1 MGTRR
6 VASPQRKIRTH
17 ATRQAVCYSACGV
30 RAFRDDALCL
40 PLSLLR
46 ETARHG
52 RDGPRL
58 RPAGALPG
66 GRCPRY
72 RHRHQLRSSCAASID
87 AALASS
93 YLKTRYPVV
102 APRHGHEP
110 QSLKGSG
117 CLQALTKRSEAFF
130 WGAPWGV
137 PSKEHGHAP
146 LKRTGDVRLFRH
158 EAILRPHVLESR
170 HAAMADSQVKHREVV
185 DGEVKRS
192 A

>member
-1 MGTRR
+1 MRLGKQF
-6 VASPQRKIRTH
+6 VIALAACVH
-17 ATRQAVCYSACGV
+17 FGMMCSACFYRCSG
-30 RAFRDDALCL
+30 RLHAADAMDFGFALQARCL
-40 PLSLLR
+40 
-46 ETARHG
+46 EAVACGTVTAT
-52 RDGPRL
+52 
-58 RPAGALPG
+58 
-66 GRCPRY
+66 
-72 RHRHQLRSSCAASID
+72 SCVAPVPASID
-87 AALASS
+87 AAVASS
-93 YLKTRYPVV
+93 YLKTRYPVG

-117 CLQALTKRSEAFF
+117 GLQALTKRTEAFF

-146 LKRTGDVRLFRH
+146 LKRTGDVRLFRQ

-170 HAAMADSQVKHREVV
+170 HAAMADSRDKHREVV